1 MKTNNRLR
9 PRLEKT
15 FQTTRNTNGI
25 LLKRGDNFGDFNFG
39 STVVLV
45 FEAPDNLVFNVKPG
59 DPIKLGQSLC
69 FFDIHK
75 DIDNQDIKQG
85 NQSPTLST
93 DDSENSNEED
103 EKLNIDHD
111 EQNPDQQLLIDTI
124 ALDAAIADADA
135 VADQQVVL
143 NNNNEEYSFTSEI

>member
-1 MKTNNRLR
+1 LKTNNRLR

-103 EKLNIDHD
+103 EKLNIDLD
-111 EQNPDQQLLIDTI
+111 EQNPDQQLLIDTV
-124 ALDAAIADADA
+124 ALDAAIVDADA

-143 NNNNEEYSFTSEI
+143 NNENEEYSSNSEI